1 MGMEAPSEKSITAA
15 PSTDKPTNISR
26 MFSFQKAVIDVQFE
40 LDLYP
45 RLIYF
50 SQVEIDGT

>member
-1 MGMEAPSEKSITAA
+1 MGGEAKSEKSITAA
-15 PSTDKPTNISR
+15 PSTDKPTPISR
-26 MFSFQKAVIDVQFE
+26 MFSFYKAVRDVQFE

-50 SQVEIDGT
+50 N